1 MTIPKTSSISIF
13 VIATNAYVEY
23 ALNLIRSSTRWA
35 DAETKLQFLLLTD
48 SDIDVQQF
56 AHYGKTIT
64 VNPFQIPSYG
74 WPEATLL
81 RFHLMVDHWKHVTGE
96 IVMYLDADTEIV
108 SPLIFA
114 DLFELSS
121 KSTSNGVTP
130 VLHPGYFNRSWL
142 RNAIIRTRLGPWENR
157 KHSTAYVPIRSRKNY
172 VCGGVIWGL
181 RDSFFQMCLNTKA
194 KIDLDLQH
202 NIVAKHNDESHLNNW
217 FIGHPTLAA
226 TPEWAYASG
235 YSNLAGLVPRIEV
248 IHKPSTFI
256 RIPTKLD

>member
-35 DAETKLQFLLLTD
+35 DAETPLQFLLLTD

-56 AHYGKTIT
+56 ALQGKPIS
-64 VNPFQIPSYG
+64 VSPFQIPSYG
-74 WPEATLL
+74 WPEATLM
-81 RFHLMVDHWKHVTGE
+81 RFHLMVEHWEHVTGE
-96 IVMYLDADTEIV
+96 IVMYLDADTQIV
-108 SPLIFA
+108 SPLNFA
-114 DLFELSS
+114 ELFELSS
-121 KSTSNGVTP
+121 ASSSNGVTP
-130 VLHPGYFNRSWL
+130 VFHPGYFKRSRL

-157 KHSTAYVPIRSRKNY
+157 KHSTAYVPFRSRRNY

-181 RDSFFQMCLNTKA
+181 RELFLQMCVNIKA
-194 KIDLDLQH
+194 NINLDLEH
-202 NIVAKHNDESHLNNW
+202 NIVAKHNDESHLNHW
-217 FIGHPTLAA
+217 FVSHPTLAA

-235 YSNLAGLVPRIEV
+235 YKNLACLMPRIEV
-248 IHKPSTFI
+248 IHKPATFN